1 MQNAL
6 NSSSMMSSVLK
17 SQALVVDD
25 HPLFRVGLALTLGRE
40 PDIEVVGQAASPS
53 EAAEIARQTPFDIAV
68 IDVLMPCTSGVT
80 LATQLREIRPGCK
93 ILALSVLDEPTIIA
107 MMLRAGAAGYALK
120 TQPPEEIIEAI
131 RLVLGGGRYLPPSV
145 PTDAVL
151 GLLNERADRPLQR
164 LTRRELEIFELLIR
178 GHSND
183 EIATKLFIARRTV
196 ETHRQR
202 IIKKLAAHSVL
213 EMIRVAARQGA
224 LAH

>member
-1 MQNAL
+1 MQNAHTTHT
-6 NSSSMMSSVLK
+6 MMSVLK
-17 SQALVVDD
+17 SQLLLVDD
-25 HPLFRVGLALTLGRE
+25 HPLFRVGLALMIGKE
-40 PDIEVVGQAASPS
+40 PDVEVVAQASSPG
-53 EAAEIARQTPFDIAV
+53 EAIDLARDIAFDIAV
-68 IDVLMPCTSGVT
+68 IDVLMPCESGVS
-80 LATQLREIRPGCK
+80 LATQLREVRPGCK

-120 TQPPEEIIEAI
+120 TQPPEDIVDAI
-131 RLVLGGGRYLPPSV
+131 RVVLGGGRYLPPSV
-145 PTDAVL
+145 PADAVL
-151 GLLNERADRPLQR
+151 SLLNERADRPLQR

-178 GHSND
+178 GYSND

-213 EMIRVAARQGA
+213 EMIRIAARQGA